1 MRDTEG
7 RKRIQAIQDTIIIST
22 VRSATHHFIAKLRN
36 EEEVHIER
44 FTTIE
49 NGSIIFLYGAWIFR
63 KNEMIDIHPP
73 AWLES
78 IAEWLRDTD
87 FTGATFHS
95 VEESGEEARS
105 HERKQHRRSRFV
117 WYGRE

>member
-1 MRDTEG
+1 MLDTEV
-7 RKRIQAIQDTIIIST
+7 RKRIKAMQDKIIINT
-22 VRSATHHFIAKLRN
+22 VRSATHHFVAKLRN

-49 NGSIIFLYGAWIFR
+49 NGCSIIFLYGAWIFR
-63 KNEMIDIHPP
+63 KNEIIDTHPP

-78 IAEWLRDTD
+78 VSEWLRDID

-95 VEESGEEARS
+95 VE
-105 HERKQHRRSRFV
+105 
-117 WYGRE
+117 